1 MPLHKGLF
9 NSSLPFGLGSSGV
22 IGWRVTF
29 SAPLGS
35 FVVVSTSGCCFG
47 CPSLMFGFL
56 EETGTGLTLVCPDA
70 DES

>member
-22 IGWRVTF
+22 IGGRVTF

-35 FVVVSTSGCCFG
+35 FVVVTTSGCCFG